1 MFGCAGPDSRA
12 AASACPCMSAAV
24 WQGNCGKRLWESWG
38 MFTGGGWRRVYGGD
52 VARKD
57 DEHTEYGNLI
67 HWLQDGTGRERGLR
81 IAPSLTHSLQSRV
94 RCRHQQQKHYST
106 PAARVLPAV
115 SSHTHTMWNIHVIFP
130 CSPMWL
136 YFRLQAHT
144 HTHTPPHK
152 HTHNKKPLMK
162 SELWLNHWVTLQ

>member
-24 WQGNCGKRLWESWG
+24 WQGNCGKRLWECWG

-115 SSHTHTMWNIHVIFP
+115 SSHTHHVEHTCDFP
-130 CSPMWL
+130 LLSHVAVL
-136 YFRLQAHT
+136 STAGT